1 MCWKKDNSLYVFGAW
16 FGEKFTDNSKYLYLY
31 FLRHNRNAVWITKNP
46 DVYNQLKS
54 ESFPVA
60 MAYSK
65 EGKKYC
71 RRARF
76 IFVCTG
82 YYDLN
87 ENWIGGATCIDLQH
101 GLPLKKI
108 MYDDEV
114 NKLLFTK
121 SAKIHRIITKIP
133 LKNYYA
139 TSSSKRFSE
148 IYKNA
153 LKINDNQILQYGLP
167 RNDCFFDGTLK
178 PRKYSNIKYSKLIAY
193 MPTHR
198 NTGSTP
204 VAINELFDL
213 KKLNAFC
220 IKNDILFVVKKHFYH
235 NKEVTDVSEYSNIID
250 LTGQAFDTQE
260 LLFNANMLISD
271 YSGVYIDYLLL
282 DRPILFYAYDYENYL
297 KTDRKL
303 YFDYKDVAPGYIVS
317 TFEELFDRIN
327 EVCLKGFSVQN
338 KHYKV
343 KKMFFDTDN
352 QGLVC
357 QKYLDFVDN
366 LSKN

>member
-213 KKLNAFC
+213 KKLNAFW
-220 IKNDILFVVKKHFYH
+220 NDILFVVKKHFYH